1 MMLQDPKKE
10 MTEETGKREAPD
22 PEKDLQLHI
31 AGLYR
36 LYFKGVA
43 HYVLQNRGTLEDARD
58 LFQEM
63 LVAYLKILRSG
74 EVVRDE
80 RKYLNGMA
88 RNMWMNVLN
97 AHARSPID
105 HHATETLPATAVL
118 EDPQVPSL
126 ADLVV
131 RKMEEIGEDCRKL
144 LFEGFYMRR
153 TNGELAQLMGYTEQF
168 VKVKKHRCLQGLKRL
183 VERSP
188 EYLAWKL
195 DT

>member
-1 MMLQDPKKE
+1 
-10 MTEETGKREAPD
+10 MTEETGNREAPD

-97 AHARSPID
+97 AQSRSLID
-105 HHATETLPATAVL
+105 NSPPDLLSATEEFDDPAS
-118 EDPQVPSL
+118 PQL

-131 RKMEEIGEDCRKL
+131 RKLEEIGEDCRKL

-153 TNGELAQLMGYTEQF
+153 TNGELAKLLGYTEQF
-168 VKVKKHRCLQGLKRL
+168 IKVKKHRCLQGLKRL

-188 EYLAWKL
+188 EYLDWKL
-195 DT
+195 DA